1 MYYNICNHE
10 IFLLHTISTYKNF
23 KLLHLTH
30 THTHINEIILAF
42 DILCQMNGLVSG
54 LILVIISID
63 LFLFI
68 VKAAHHHKIMTCKV
82 TFGIIITI

>member
-1 MYYNICNHE
+1 MPFVFVSPGAEEWI
-10 IFLLHTISTYKNF
+10 IARLHTR
-23 KLLHLTH
+23 
-30 THTHINEIILAF
+30 
-42 DILCQMNGLVSG
+42 DILCQMNGKYSFTVSG

-82 TFGIIITI
+82 TFGIVITI